1 MSNGNRYLSMYGARI
16 YEANRSG
23 GSKEVALL
31 PFKTV
36 NSKIQI
42 SRGYLQPTAEG
53 RNTTNPAQRFTLTL
67 VITEGEKSYQIVEI

>member
-1 MSNGNRYLSMYGARI
+1 MSNGNRYLSMYGACL
-16 YEANRSG
+16 YEGNRSG

-53 RNTTNPAQRFTLTL
+53 IQPTQPRDLL
-67 VITEGEKSYQIVEI
+67 

>member
-1 MSNGNRYLSMYGARI
+1 MATITSACMGPVYMKGTVREGQ
-16 YEANRSG
+16 
-23 GSKEVALL
+23 KEVALL

-53 RNTTNPAQRFTLTL
+53 RNGTNPAQRFTLTL
-67 VITEGEKSYQIVEI
+67 VITEGENSYQIVEI